1 MTYKGEIHNG
11 SVVLNE
17 PIALPEGAKVEC
29 ILIQLHQDDPIEQPN
44 HTGSLQSLLQFAGV
58 VKGTP
63 PDASSNHDKYT
74 YQAHPE

>member
-29 ILIQLHQDDPIEQPN
+29 ILIQLHQDDSVAQPN
-44 HTGSLQSLLQFAGV
+44 RTGSLHSLVQFAGV

-63 PDASSNHDKYT
+63 PDASSNHDKYI
-74 YQAHPE
+74 